1 MAYVRSITFTYNA
14 NGGTGAP
21 SSSTSQY
28 TFDDFPNTESKQISA
43 TKPTRQY
50 YTFLGWAGSSGATS
64 ASWASSQSISFTWTD
79 SSQGNKSLT
88 LYAVWKR
95 STIVVTYN
103 ANGGSGAPSGQTV
116 DMYEW
121 FSLRSGVPTRQYYNF
136 LGWATSAS
144 ATTAQY
150 QPSGNAR
157 FTSNVT
163 LYAVWKI
170 AADSI
175 SASNGTMGSAMTIT
189 ITKADA
195 SYKDTITYQF
205 GSATGTIVTGT
216 TLSSVSWTPP
226 TTLAAQI
233 PNASSGN
240 LILTCKTYNGSTLV
254 GTTTKTVTLSVP
266 QSLAPTASV
275 AISDTNAT
283 CAGWGVYVQ
292 SRSTL
297 SFTITASGQESATI
311 SSYRT
316 TVNGTQYN
324 TASFTTDVLL
334 YNGSNSYTIIVTDS
348 RGLQTTLTGTYNVE
362 SYSTPSVSLVS
373 CDRND
378 SNVEQVD
385 VTFDFDVASVA
396 NNNTAEYAL
405 DYKKKSSNTW
415 TQGTATSCGGYSGTI
430 SDSLSNIDQGDEYD
444 IRVRVIDAFQ
454 EASVDSEVG
463 VSGNILL
470 NQRHIGGAGLLMKSQ
485 ADNQLDVGKHTVFH
499 ETVDVI
505 PRRAYAILNATGW
518 KRIINYNA
526 NSSYNAQGQSGQAVD
541 ICVLRTGAENHS
553 VTMRMNSSGSISFV
567 DESSKSSSLVIDKIR
582 YTYDGDNIGHVD
594 VHINSGSSYY
604 YGADF
609 IVHAVS
615 EAQSKLWVSADFESV
630 LDAPVGE
637 TIVTTYTFSAKTPKT
652 IYENSAS
659 VSLANNAWKTVS
671 TITLTE
677 GTWIVTGYVQFNNN
691 STGMRSTVLSLAQN
705 DSNAIRAMSSDLRL
719 NTGNNSAKLHFTDIY
734 EITSST
740 TCYLNAYQ
748 NSGSALT
755 TYGRVYAVRIS

>member
-14 NGGTGAP
+14 NGGSGAP

-28 TFDDFPNTESKQISA
+28 TFDDFPNTESKQISS

-50 YTFLGWAGSSGATS
+50 YTFMGWSSNSGATS
-64 ASWASSQSISFTWTD
+64 ASWASGQTLSYTWT
-79 SSQGNKSLT
+79 SSAQGNYSLT

-95 STIVVTYN
+95 STITVTYN
-103 ANGGSGAPSGQTV
+103 ANGGQNAPNAQTAN
-116 DMYEW
+116 MYEW
-121 FSLRSGVPTRQYYNF
+121 FALRSGVPTRQYYDF

-157 FTSNVT
+157 FTANVT
-163 LYAVWKI
+163 LYAVWKK
-170 AADSI
+170 AADVVST
-175 SASNGTMGSAMTIT
+175 SNGTMGSAMTLT

-195 SYKDTITYQF
+195 SYKDTITYKF

-216 TLSSVSWTPP
+216 TLSSISWTPP

-233 PNASSGN
+233 PNASSGS
-240 LILTCKTYNGSTLV
+240 LVITCQTYNGSTLV
-254 GTTTKTVTLSVP
+254 GTTTTTVTLSVP

-297 SFTITASGQESATI
+297 SFTITASGQQSATI

-316 TVNGTQYN
+316 TVNGAQY
-324 TASFTTDVLL
+324 TSATFTTDVLL

-362 SYSTPSVSLVS
+362 TYANPTVSLVS

-385 VTFDFDVASVA
+385 VTFDFDIASVA

-415 TQGTATSCGGYSGTI
+415 TQGTAVSCGGYSGTI

-454 EASVDSEVG
+454 EASVESEVG

-485 ADNQLDVGKHTVFH
+485 ADNQLDIGKHAVFH
-499 ETVDVI
+499 ASVDVI
-505 PRRAYAILNATGW
+505 PRRAYATLNATGW

-526 NSSYNAQGQSGQAVD
+526 NSSYNAQGASGQAVD

-567 DESSKSSSLVIDKIR
+567 EESSKSSSLVIDKIR

-594 VHINSGSSYY
+594 VHINSGSLYY

-615 EAQSKLWVSADFESV
+615 KAQSKLWVSADFESV

-637 TIVTTYTFSAKTPKT
+637 TVLTTYTFFPNTYHATLTLTRDSSQSYVDQTNFNRVNAYVNGNMLYIRFNLQINSLPVVQDFVKIGKIDFPTGKSLVEDILQVIPIQSSTNVVTVQILGDGT
-652 IYENSAS
+652 IKLYNG
-659 VSLANNAWKTVS
+659 LA
-671 TITLTE
+671 TITNGWARAQLV
-677 GTWIVTGYVQFNNN
+677 GIFN
-691 STGMRSTVLSLAQN
+691 
-705 DSNAIRAMSSDLRL
+705 
-719 NTGNNSAKLHFTDIY
+719 
-734 EITSST
+734 
-740 TCYLNAYQ
+740 
-748 NSGSALT
+748 
-755 TYGRVYAVRIS
+755 